1 MANEQIAAFA
11 TKQNAFMDRLEAAHT
26 GIASDIV
33 SLNETIAKLQN
44 TPPVLTAED
53 QALLDTI
60 QTKSE
65 ALAAKIEALDSLTP
79 PTVPVTP

>member
-1 MANEQIAAFA
+1 MANQQIVEFAA
-11 TKQNAFMDRLEAAHT
+11 KQNAFMDRLEVAHT

-33 SLNETIAKLQN
+33 SLNETITKLQN

-60 QTKSE
+60 QSKSE
-65 ALAAKIEALDSLTP
+65 ALAAKIEALDNLTP
-79 PTVPVTP
+79 PPVPPVV